1 MKKFRFK
8 LGSVLTIRR
17 FKKNQAAAALSEAQL
32 LRNRLN
38 QHLNEELLRQEDL
51 EQALVTCYKGTTT
64 AAEINRLQTGLQFQ
78 RSQVEEVRNNLHEA
92 LEQENERRQ
101 EVLLARQGEETIL
114 NLLEKE
120 KERYRRELDSE
131 DEIAVNEFVNASHHL
146 KQAT

>member
-8 LGSVLTIRR
+8 LDSVLTIRR

-38 QHLNEELLRQEDL
+38 QRLNEELLRQDDL
-51 EQALVTCYKGTTT
+51 EQALITCYEGTTT

-78 RSQVEEVRNNLHEA
+78 RAQVEEVRNNLREA
-92 LEQENERRQ
+92 LEQENDRRQ

-114 NLLEKE
+114 KLLEKE